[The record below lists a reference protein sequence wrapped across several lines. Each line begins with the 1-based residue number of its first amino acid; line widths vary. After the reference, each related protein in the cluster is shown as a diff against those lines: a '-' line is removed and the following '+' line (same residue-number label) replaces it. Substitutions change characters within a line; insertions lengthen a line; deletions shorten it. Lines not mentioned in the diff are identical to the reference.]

1 LIYII
6 YILTGG
12 LKKMKNKLYYLTI
25 LAASLFLAGCAK
37 TAVAPSISPQAS
49 IQEES
54 VIKATFNCS
63 DNKTIQAE
71 FGKDKVKLTLS
82 DGRVWDLPIA
92 MSGSGARYANSDE
105 TQVFWN
111 KGDTA
116 FIEENGQTT
125 FADCVVQN
133 N

>member
-1 LIYII
+1 
-6 YILTGG
+6 
-12 LKKMKNKLYYLTI
+12 MKNKLYYLAI
-25 LAASLFLAGCAK
+25 LTSCLFLAGCTK
-37 TAVAPSISPQAS
+37 TAVAPVAPPQSSIAK
-49 IQEES
+49 ES

-71 FGKDKVKLTLS
+71 FAKDQVKLTLS

-92 MSGSGARYANSDE
+92 MSGSGARYTNSDE

-125 FADCVVQN
+125 FSDCVAQN